1 MEVSVESAEGLQRRI
16 RVQIPSERVE
26 QAVDEKVRRVGQH
39 AKVPGFR
46 PGKIPLKVLHQR
58 YGESARHEVT
68 SEIIQSAYPEAL
80 AQVDLKPAGQPRVE
94 LADQTEGAGLTF
106 TAEFDVYPEI
116 ELQGL
121 DKLSV
126 TRPTV
131 EITDADIDKTIE
143 QVRDQHKTFEPVERE
158 SLDGDQVTV
167 DYVGRIDGETFE
179 GGSGEDIEV
188 TLGEG
193 RFLPDLERALV
204 GRKAGESFE
213 VPVSFP
219 EDYGAEDLAGKTAEF
234 SVELKQ
240 VTEPR
245 RPELD
250 DEFLAKLG
258 IEEGGEAALREKVR
272 ESLRQQADDAITK
285 SVKTQVMNGLLEANP
300 IDVPGSMVS
309 EEMERMRQEA
319 VSRMPPQM
327 QENPEQLR
335 EMIPDDMLSDDAKRR
350 VSLGLLLAEVIKV
363 KELELDNSRVDAK
376 LEEIAAQ
383 YGEAEQVKQYYRS
396 QPQMMQG
403 IQAMVMEE
411 QVVDDLIQQASVAEE
426 ASSLDALMNPD
437 NAGGAGA

>member
-16 RVQIPSERVE
+16 RVQIPSDRVE

-58 YGESARHEVT
+58 YGESARQEVT

-94 LADQTEGAGLTF
+94 LGDQTEGLVF

-116 ELQGL
+116 ELKGL
-121 DKLSV
+121 DTLSV
-126 TRPTV
+126 KRPTV
-131 EITDADIDKTIE
+131 EVTDADIDKTIE

-204 GRKAGESFE
+204 GRKAGEKFE

-250 DEFLAKLG
+250 HEFLAKLG

-285 SVKTQVMNGLLEANP
+285 SVKTQVMNSLLEANP
-300 IDVPGSMVS
+300 IEVPASMVG

-335 EMIPDDMLSDDAKRR
+335 ELIPDDMLRDDAKRR
-350 VSLGLLLAEVIKV
+350 VSLGLLLAEVIKA
-363 KELELDNSRVDAK
+363 KELELDNERVDAK

-411 QVVDDLIQQASVAEE
+411 QVVDDLIRQATVSEE
-426 ASSLDALMNPD
+426 ASSLDALMNPES
-437 NAGGAGA
+437 AGGAGA